1 MKDIMAELQSHKEEA
16 EQLEN
21 GKYRPIYIALQGSQ
35 NYKLETENSDI
46 DTKVITL
53 PSLSQIIKNGKPTS
67 FTHVRDNNEHIDMK
81 DVRLMFECFKKQ
93 NINFIEILFT
103 DYYFVMN
110 DKYKSLL
117 EELRSHAEEIAVL
130 NPYRAIK
137 CMKGMALEKY
147 NALWHPY
154 PAKIDIINK
163 YGYDGKQLHHL
174 LRIKYFLDDYI
185 CMLGDYKGIKL
196 LYKEI
201 LQSELMSSG
210 LRKELKLIKENKVY
224 QLDEAK
230 DVAERTLQLITEKAN
245 NACDKLKDENN
256 KETEKLLD
264 NILYEIV
271 KLALKEELE
280 V

>member
-1 MKDIMAELQSHKEEA
+1 MKDIMTELQSHKLEA

-35 NYKLETENSDI
+35 NYNLETENSDI
-46 DTKVITL
+46 DSKVITL

-81 DVRLMFECFKKQ
+81 DVRLMFDCFKKQ
-93 NINFIEILFT
+93 NINFIEILFS
-103 DYYFVMN
+103 DYYIIMN
-110 DKYKSLL
+110 ENYRELI

-137 CMKGMALEKY
+137 CMKGMAFEKY
-147 NALWHPY
+147 HALCHPY

-174 LRIKYFLDDYI
+174 LRLEYFLDMYRYMITPPDAEVK
-185 CMLGDYKGIKL
+185 YKD
-196 LYKEI
+196 I
-201 LQSELMSSG
+201 LRSG
-210 LRKELKLIKENKVY
+210 FISYSKRDDLKLIKENKFY
-224 QLDEAK
+224 SLDEAK
-230 DVAERTLQLITEKAN
+230 EVAEKTLSSVVTMAD
-245 NACDKLKDENN
+245 NACASLKDENN

-264 NILYEIV
+264 DILYKIV
-271 KLALKEELE
+271 KQALADELNN
-280 V
+280 

>member
-1 MKDIMAELQSHKEEA
+1 MA
-16 EQLEN
+16 
-21 GKYRPIYIALQGSQ
+21 
-35 NYKLETENSDI
+35 
-46 DTKVITL
+46 
-53 PSLSQIIKNGKPTS
+53 
-67 FTHVRDNNEHIDMK
+67 F
-81 DVRLMFECFKKQ
+81 
-93 NINFIEILFT
+93 
-103 DYYFVMN
+103 
-110 DKYKSLL
+110 
-117 EELRSHAEEIAVL
+117 
-130 NPYRAIK
+130 
-137 CMKGMALEKY
+137 EKY
-147 NALWHPY
+147 HALCHPY

-174 LRIKYFLDDYI
+174 LRIKYFLDNYI

-230 DVAERTLQLITEKAN
+230 DVAERTLQSITEKAD

-264 NILYEIV
+264 SILYEIV

>member
-1 MKDIMAELQSHKEEA
+1 MKDIMAELQSHKLEA

-35 NYKLETENSDI
+35 NYSLDTENSDV

-53 PSLSQIIKNGKPTS
+53 PSLDQIIKNKKPTS
-67 FTHVRDNNEHIDMK
+67 FTHVRANNEHIDMK
-81 DVRLMFECFKKQ
+81 DVRLMFDCFKKQ

-147 NALWHPY
+147 NALCHPY

-174 LRIKYFLDDYI
+174 LRIEHFLDMYNYMITFPDAEVK
-185 CMLGDYKGIKL
+185 YKD
-196 LYKEI
+196 I
-201 LQSELMSSG
+201 LRSG
-210 LRKELKLIKENKVY
+210 FISYSKRDDLKLIKENKFY
-224 QLDEAK
+224 SLDEAK
-230 DVAERTLQLITEKAN
+230 EVAEKTLSSVVTMAD
-245 NACDKLKDENN
+245 NACASLKDENN

-264 NILYEIV
+264 DILYKIV
-271 KLALKEELE
+271 KQALADELNN
-280 V
+280 

>member
-1 MKDIMAELQSHKEEA
+1 MKDIIRELQAHKKEA

-35 NYKLETENSDI
+35 NYNLETENSDI

-67 FTHVRDNNEHIDMK
+67 FTHVRANDEHIDMK
-81 DVRLMFECFKKQ
+81 DVRLMFDCFKKQ

-103 DYYFVMN
+103 DYYFIMN

-137 CMKGMALEKY
+137 CMKGMAFEKY
-147 NALWHPY
+147 NALCHPY

-174 LRIKYFLDDYI
+174 LRIEHFLDMYRYMITPPDAEVK
-185 CMLGDYKGIKL
+185 YKD
-196 LYKEI
+196 I
-201 LQSELMSSG
+201 LRSG
-210 LRKELKLIKENKVY
+210 FISYSKRDDLKLIKENKFY
-224 QLDEAK
+224 SLDEAK
-230 DVAERTLQLITEKAN
+230 EVAEKTLSSVVTMAD
-245 NACDKLKDENN
+245 NACASLKDENN

-264 NILYEIV
+264 DILYRIM
-271 KLALKEELE
+271 KQALADELNN
-280 V
+280 

>member
-1 MKDIMAELQSHKEEA
+1 MKDIIRELQAHRKEA

-21 GKYRPIYIALQGSQ
+21 GIYRPIYIALQGSQ

-67 FTHVRDNNEHIDMK
+67 FTHVRANDEHIDMK

-147 NALWHPY
+147 NALCHPY

-174 LRIKYFLDDYI
+174 LRIKYFLDNYI
-185 CMLGDYKGIKL
+185 VC
-196 LYKEI
+196 
-201 LQSELMSSG
+201 
-210 LRKELKLIKENKVY
+210 
-224 QLDEAK
+224 
-230 DVAERTLQLITEKAN
+230 
-245 NACDKLKDENN
+245 
-256 KETEKLLD
+256 
-264 NILYEIV
+264 
-271 KLALKEELE
+271 
-280 V
+280 

>member
-35 NYKLETENSDI
+35 NYNLDTENSDV

-67 FTHVRDNNEHIDMK
+67 FTHVRANDEHIDMK
-81 DVRLMFECFKKQ
+81 DVRLMFDCFKKQ
-93 NINFIEILFT
+93 NINFIEILFS
-103 DYYFVMN
+103 DYYIIMN
-110 DKYKSLL
+110 ENYRELI

-137 CMKGMALEKY
+137 CMKGMAFEKY
-147 NALWHPY
+147 NALCHPY

-174 LRIKYFLDDYI
+174 LRLEYFLDMYRYMITPPDAEVK
-185 CMLGDYKGIKL
+185 YKD
-196 LYKEI
+196 I
-201 LQSELMSSG
+201 LRSG
-210 LRKELKLIKENKVY
+210 FISYSKRDDLKLIKENKFY
-224 QLDEAK
+224 SLDEAK
-230 DVAERTLQLITEKAN
+230 EVAEKTLSSVVTMAD
-245 NACDKLKDENN
+245 NACASLKDENN

-264 NILYEIV
+264 DILYRIM
-271 KLALKEELE
+271 KQALADELNN
-280 V
+280 

>member
-35 NYKLETENSDI
+35 NYSLDTENSDV

-67 FTHVRDNNEHIDMK
+67 FTHVRANDEHIDMK
-81 DVRLMFECFKKQ
+81 DVRLMFDCFKKQ

-103 DYYFVMN
+103 DYYFIMN

-117 EELRSHAEEIAVL
+117 EELRNHAEEIAVL

-147 NALWHPY
+147 NALCHPY

-174 LRIKYFLDDYI
+174 LRIKY
-185 CMLGDYKGIKL
+185 C
-196 LYKEI
+196 
-201 LQSELMSSG
+201 
-210 LRKELKLIKENKVY
+210 
-224 QLDEAK
+224 
-230 DVAERTLQLITEKAN
+230 
-245 NACDKLKDENN
+245 
-256 KETEKLLD
+256 LD
-264 NILYEIV
+264 NLR
-271 KLALKEELE
+271 
-280 V
+280 

>member
-1 MKDIMAELQSHKEEA
+1 MKDIIRELQAHRKEA

-21 GKYRPIYIALQGSQ
+21 GIYRPIYIALQGSQ

-67 FTHVRDNNEHIDMK
+67 FTHVRANDEHIDMK
-81 DVRLMFECFKKQ
+81 DVRLMFDCFKKQ

-147 NALWHPY
+147 NALCHPY

-174 LRIKYFLDDYI
+174 LRIEHFLDMYNYMITSPDAEVK
-185 CMLGDYKGIKL
+185 YKD
-196 LYKEI
+196 I
-201 LQSELMSSG
+201 LRSG
-210 LRKELKLIKENKVY
+210 FISYSKRDDLKLIKENKFY
-224 QLDEAK
+224 GLDEAK
-230 DVAERTLQLITEKAN
+230 EVAEKTLSSVVTMAD
-245 NACDKLKDENN
+245 NACASLKDENN

-264 NILYEIV
+264 DILYKIV
-271 KLALKEELE
+271 KQALSDELNN
-280 V
+280 

>member
-1 MKDIMAELQSHKEEA
+1 MKDIMAELHSHKEEA
-16 EQLEN
+16 ERLEN

-67 FTHVRDNNEHIDMK
+67 FTHVRENNEHIDMK
-81 DVRLMFECFKKQ
+81 DVRLMFDCFKKQ
-93 NINFIEILFT
+93 NINFIEILFS
-103 DYYFVMN
+103 DYYIIMN
-110 DKYKSLL
+110 ENYRELI

-137 CMKGMALEKY
+137 CMKGMAFEKY
-147 NALWHPY
+147 HALCHPY

-174 LRIKYFLDDYI
+174 LRLEYFLDMYRYMITPPDAEVK
-185 CMLGDYKGIKL
+185 YKD
-196 LYKEI
+196 I
-201 LQSELMSSG
+201 LRSG
-210 LRKELKLIKENKVY
+210 FISYSKRDDLKLIKENKFY
-224 QLDEAK
+224 SLDEAK
-230 DVAERTLQLITEKAN
+230 EVAEKTLSSVVTMAD
-245 NACDKLKDENN
+245 NACASLKDENN

-264 NILYEIV
+264 DILYKIV
-271 KLALKEELE
+271 KQSLADELNN
-280 V
+280 

>member
-1 MKDIMAELQSHKEEA
+1 MKDIMKELQAHRKEP

-67 FTHVRDNNEHIDMK
+67 FTHVRANDEHIDMK

-147 NALWHPY
+147 NALCHPY

-174 LRIKYFLDDYI
+174 LRIEHFLDMYNYMITFPDAEVK
-185 CMLGDYKGIKL
+185 YKD
-196 LYKEI
+196 I
-201 LQSELMSSG
+201 LRSG
-210 LRKELKLIKENKVY
+210 FISYSKRDDLKLIKENKFY
-224 QLDEAK
+224 SLDEAK
-230 DVAERTLQLITEKAN
+230 EVAEKTLSSIVTLADH
-245 NACDKLKDENN
+245 ACKSLNDENN
-256 KETEKLLD
+256 VEIEKMLD
-264 NILYEIV
+264 DILYKIV
-271 KLALKEELE
+271 KQSLADELNN
-280 V
+280 

>member
-1 MKDIMAELQSHKEEA
+1 
-16 EQLEN
+16 
-21 GKYRPIYIALQGSQ
+21 
-35 NYKLETENSDI
+35 
-46 DTKVITL
+46 
-53 PSLSQIIKNGKPTS
+53 
-67 FTHVRDNNEHIDMK
+67 MK
-81 DVRLMFECFKKQ
+81 DVRLMFDCFKKQ
-93 NINFIEILFT
+93 NINFIEILFS
-103 DYYFVMN
+103 DYYIIMN
-110 DKYKSLL
+110 ENYRELI

-137 CMKGMALEKY
+137 CMKGMAFEKY
-147 NALWHPY
+147 HALCHPY

-174 LRIKYFLDDYI
+174 LRLKYFLDDYI

-224 QLDEAK
+224 PLEQAK
-230 DVAERTLQLITEKAN
+230 GVAERTLQLITEKAD

>member
-1 MKDIMAELQSHKEEA
+1 MKDIIAELQSHKKEA

-35 NYKLETENSDI
+35 NYSLDTENSDV

-53 PSLSQIIKNGKPTS
+53 PSLDQIIKNKKPTS
-67 FTHVRDNNEHIDMK
+67 FTHVRANNEHIDMK
-81 DVRLMFECFKKQ
+81 DVRLMFDCFKKQ

-103 DYYFVMN
+103 DYYFIMN

-137 CMKGMALEKY
+137 CMKGMAFEKY
-147 NALWHPY
+147 NALCHPY

-174 LRIKYFLDDYI
+174 LRLEYFLD
-185 CMLGDYKGIKL
+185 M
-196 LYKEI
+196 
-201 LQSELMSSG
+201 
-210 LRKELKLIKENKVY
+210 
-224 QLDEAK
+224 
-230 DVAERTLQLITEKAN
+230 
-245 NACDKLKDENN
+245 
-256 KETEKLLD
+256 
-264 NILYEIV
+264 
-271 KLALKEELE
+271 
-280 V
+280 

>member
-1 MKDIMAELQSHKEEA
+1 MTELQSHKLEA

-35 NYKLETENSDI
+35 NYNLETENSDI
-46 DTKVITL
+46 DSKVITL

-81 DVRLMFECFKKQ
+81 DVRLMFDCFKKQ

-103 DYYFVMN
+103 DYYFIMD

-117 EELRSHAEEIAVL
+117 EELRNHAEDIAVL

-137 CMKGMALEKY
+137 CMKGMAFEKY
-147 NALWHPY
+147 HALCHPY

-174 LRIKYFLDDYI
+174 LRLEHFLDMYNYMITSPDAEVK
-185 CMLGDYKGIKL
+185 YKN
-196 LYKEI
+196 I
-201 LQSELMSSG
+201 LRSG
-210 LRKELKLIKENKVY
+210 FISYSKRDDLKLIKENKFY
-224 QLDEAK
+224 SLDEAK
-230 DVAERTLQLITEKAN
+230 EVAEKTLQSVITLAD
-245 NACDKLKDENN
+245 NACASLKDENN

-264 NILYEIV
+264 DILYKIV
-271 KLALKEELE
+271 KQSLSDELNN
-280 V
+280 

>member
-1 MKDIMAELQSHKEEA
+1 MKDIIAELQAHKKEA

-21 GKYRPIYIALQGSQ
+21 GIYRPIYIALQGSQ

-67 FTHVRDNNEHIDMK
+67 FTHVRANDEHIDMK

-117 EELRSHAEEIAVL
+117 EELRSHAEDIAVL

-137 CMKGMALEKY
+137 CMKGMAFEKY
-147 NALWHPY
+147 HALCHPY

-174 LRIKYFLDDYI
+174 LRIEHFLDMYNYMITSPDAEVK
-185 CMLGDYKGIKL
+185 YKD
-196 LYKEI
+196 I
-201 LQSELMSSG
+201 LRSG
-210 LRKELKLIKENKVY
+210 FISYSKRDDLKLIKENKFY
-224 QLDEAK
+224 NLDEAK
-230 DVAERTLQLITEKAN
+230 EVAEKTLSSVVTMAD
-245 NACDKLKDENN
+245 NACASLKDENN

-264 NILYEIV
+264 DILYKIV
-271 KLALKEELE
+271 KQALADELNN
-280 V
+280 

>member
-1 MKDIMAELQSHKEEA
+1 MKDIMTELQSHKLEA

-35 NYKLETENSDI
+35 NYNLETENSDI
-46 DTKVITL
+46 DSKVITL

-81 DVRLMFECFKKQ
+81 DVRLMFDCFKKQ

-117 EELRSHAEEIAVL
+117 EELRNHAEEIAVL

-137 CMKGMALEKY
+137 CMKGMAFEKY
-147 NALWHPY
+147 NALCHPY

-210 LRKELKLIKENKVY
+210 LRKELKLIKENKFY
-224 QLDEAK
+224 DLDEAK
-230 DVAERTLQLITEKAN
+230 KVAEQTLSSIVTLADA
-245 NACDKLKDENN
+245 ACESLKDENN
-256 KETEKLLD
+256 KETEEMLD
-264 NILYEIV
+264 DILYKIV
-271 KLALKEELE
+271 KQSLADELNN
-280 V
+280 

>member
-1 MKDIMAELQSHKEEA
+1 MKDIMAELHSHKEEA
-16 EQLEN
+16 ERLEN

-46 DTKVITL
+46 DTKIITL

-67 FTHVRDNNEHIDMK
+67 FTHVRANDEHIDMK

-103 DYYFVMN
+103 DYYFIMN
-110 DKYKSLL
+110 DKYKSVL

-137 CMKGMALEKY
+137 CMKGMAFEKY
-147 NALWHPY
+147 NALCHPY

-174 LRIKYFLDDYI
+174 LRLEYFLDMYRYMITSPDAEVK
-185 CMLGDYKGIKL
+185 YKD
-196 LYKEI
+196 I
-201 LQSELMSSG
+201 LRSG
-210 LRKELKLIKENKVY
+210 FISYSKRDDLKLIKENKFY
-224 QLDEAK
+224 SLDEAK
-230 DVAERTLQLITEKAN
+230 EVAEKTLSSVVTMAD
-245 NACDKLKDENN
+245 NACASLKDENN

-264 NILYEIV
+264 DILYKIM
-271 KLALKEELE
+271 KQALADELNN
-280 V
+280 